1 MRMTILQATAEYEAW
16 LQRQIRLLRLDL
28 KLKHQRMSDRAF
40 PFLRATFYR
49 WAQVWPDACSDL
61 TSAPAVLGVG
71 DLHVENFGTWRD
83 LEGRLVWG
91 VNDFDEAIS
100 LPYTNDLVRLATSA
114 ILAIAENDLFVG
126 AQDAVEAI
134 LEGYREGLEQGG
146 KPFILAERHLKL
158 RAMAVERLH
167 DPSEFWRKLDVLP
180 TWKSALPRVVATA
193 LKQALPERRL
203 AYRVVHR
210 LAGLGSLGRERF
222 AALANWRGG
231 NVAREAKMLAPS
243 AWVWASNRRKTGLF
257 YRQILDRA
265 VRCNDPFLR
274 ISGPWIVRRLAPDCS
289 RIELSDLPK
298 MRDEL
303 RLLRAM
309 GWETS
314 NVHLG
319 SKKAKAISIDL
330 KKRKSDWLIRAARK
344 MADLVEDD
352 YKTWKNATKT

>member
-1 MRMTILQATAEYEAW
+1 
-16 LQRQIRLLRLDL
+16 
-28 KLKHQRMSDRAF
+28 
-40 PFLRATFYR
+40 
-49 WAQVWPDACSDL
+49 
-61 TSAPAVLGVG
+61 
-71 DLHVENFGTWRD
+71 
-83 LEGRLVWG
+83 LV
-91 VNDFDEAIS
+91 VNVS
-100 LPYTNDLVRLATSA
+100 
-114 ILAIAENDLFVG
+114 
-126 AQDAVEAI
+126 
-134 LEGYREGLEQGG
+134 
-146 KPFILAERHLKL
+146 
-158 RAMAVERLH
+158 
-167 DPSEFWRKLDVLP
+167 
-180 TWKSALPRVVATA
+180 
-193 LKQALPERRL
+193 
-203 AYRVVHR
+203 
-210 LAGLGSLGRERF
+210 

-231 NVAREAKMLAPS
+231 VAREAKCWLPPRGFGRQTQEDA
-243 AWVWASNRRKTGLF
+243 GLF

-344 MADLVEDD
+344 MADLVADD
-352 YKTWKNATKT
+352 YKTWKNATRT